1 MIWGIIFIVVGI
13 IIGINALGI
22 TQIDLLFD
30 GWWTLF
36 IIIPSIVGLF
46 KEKDKTGSILGLLIG
61 LVLLLSAQGI
71 INFEIAWKFAL
82 PVVLILIGLSII
94 FKNTKD
100 VKIIKELNNENKE
113 EICATFSAQQVEYD
127 DDKFKGTNI
136 TAVFGSVKC
145 DLTKAIIKKD
155 VVINASAT
163 FGGIDIYIP
172 DNVKVKVKSTSIF
185 GGVEEKKKNQ
195 TDGPI
200 IYINANCLF
209 GGIDIK

>member
-22 TQIDLLFD
+22 AQIDLLFD

-36 IIIPSIVGLF
+36 IIIPCIVGLF
-46 KEKDKTGSILGLLIG
+46 REKDKTGSILGLLVG

-71 INFEIAWKFAL
+71 INFEIAWKLAL

-94 FKNTKD
+94 FKNSKD
-100 VKIIKELNNENKE
+100 VKIINELNNDNKE
-113 EICATFSAQQVEYD
+113 EICATFSEQTVEYD
-127 DDKFKGTNI
+127 DDKFKGTNL

-185 GGVEEKKKNQ
+185 GGVDEKKKNQ
-195 TDGPI
+195 TDGPT